1 MGEILERMKALLVEP
16 ENQPQAT
23 NPDFLDFTRCVLA
36 AMGLPITRGGKRIA
50 QERGVD
56 FRRLYDGGTVYPDHP
71 SHCWRAVMGK
81 QDDGCKACKSRR
93 ACRQQQDKFDR
104 NE

>member
-1 MGEILERMKALLVEP
+1 MLISQLS
-16 ENQPQAT
+16 ENQPQSTDAAFLAFARSVLTAT
-23 NPDFLDFTRCVLA
+23 
-36 AMGLPITRGGKRIA
+36 GLPTTQGGKRIA

-81 QDDGCKACKSRR
+81 QDDGCKECKSRR
-93 ACRQQQDKFDR
+93 ACRQQQDKFERKHD
-104 NE
+104 E